1 MGIKRAKFI
10 YSKIMKTTIKLLSA
24 LLLTM
29 SSFLGYAYD
38 FEYDGLYYN
47 ILSESDRTVE
57 VTYQKLGGSSYMSGD
72 IVIPQK
78 VLDTSGTYTV
88 TSIGESAFESCSG
101 LTSVTIPNS
110 VISIGNG
117 AFYDC
122 AGLKSINIDTE
133 NAYYTSVDGVL
144 YNKDASNL
152 LVCPEKKASVTIP
165 NSVTTIEVAAFS
177 HCDKLAAITIPN
189 SVTSIGEYAFYSC
202 TNLTSVKIGNSVS
215 SIGVSS
221 FRNCSRLT
229 SVTIPNSVTSI
240 GVSSFRNCSRL
251 DSVTIPNSVT
261 AIGDDAFSLC
271 SSLKSINMQ
280 CEVPI
285 ECESSFPENVLKKA
299 VLYVP
304 TGTLSAYKKVDPWR
318 NFLNVKEKNFSGVDG
333 IEADGKL

>member
-1 MGIKRAKFI
+1 
-10 YSKIMKTTIKLLSA
+10 MKTAIKLLSVM
-24 LLLTM
+24 LLTM
-29 SSFLGYAYD
+29 TSFFFYSYD

-47 ILSESDRTVE
+47 ILSESDCTVR
-57 VTYQKLGGSSYMSGD
+57 VTYQKLGGSSYISGD

-78 VLDTSGTYTV
+78 VLHTSRTYTV

-110 VISIGNG
+110 VTSIVNG

-122 AGLKSINIDTE
+122 TGLKNINIDTE

-144 YNKDASNL
+144 YNKDTSIL
-152 LVCPEKKASVTIP
+152 LVCPEEKASVTIP

-177 HCDKLAAITIPN
+177 DCDKLAAITIPN

-202 TNLTSVKIGNSVS
+202 TNLTSVKIGNSVTS
-215 SIGVSS
+215 IGVSSFRNCSRLTSVTFPNSVTSIGVSS

-229 SVTIPNSVTSI
+229 SVTIPNSVT
-240 GVSSFRNCSRL
+240 
-251 DSVTIPNSVT
+251 T
-261 AIGDDAFSLC
+261 IGDDAFSLC

-318 NFLNVKEKNFSGVDG
+318 NFLNVKEKNSSGVDAV
-333 IEADGKL
+333 EADGKL

>member
-1 MGIKRAKFI
+1 
-10 YSKIMKTTIKLLSA
+10 MKTTIKLLSA

-29 SSFLGYAYD
+29 TSFLGYAYD

-78 VLDTSGTYTV
+78 VLHTSRTYTV
-88 TSIGESAFESCSG
+88 TSIGESAFENCSG

-110 VISIGNG
+110 V
-117 AFYDC
+117 
-122 AGLKSINIDTE
+122 
-133 NAYYTSVDGVL
+133 
-144 YNKDASNL
+144 
-152 LVCPEKKASVTIP
+152 
-165 NSVTTIEVAAFS
+165 TT
-177 HCDKLAAITIPN
+177 
-189 SVTSIGEYAFYSC
+189 
-202 TNLTSVKIGNSVS
+202 
-215 SIGVSS
+215 
-221 FRNCSRLT
+221 
-229 SVTIPNSVTSI
+229 
-240 GVSSFRNCSRL
+240 
-251 DSVTIPNSVT
+251 
-261 AIGDDAFSLC
+261 IGDDAFSLC

-318 NFLNVKEKNFSGVDG
+318 NFLNVKEKNSSGVDAV
-333 IEADGKL
+333 EADGKL